1 MKKIVMS
8 IAALTATVALQADT
22 GALLSGG
29 KVSGQIK
36 AMHILGDKTNGFAPE
51 NGSAYLA
58 KLKYVTP
65 DLAVKGLKAGAAFYI
80 NGDTGLTKWDD
91 ANNKPAQGMFT
102 GSDTYSG
109 GNDLGGDTATLLG
122 EAYLEYNSK
131 MIDAK
136 VGRQILNTPLT
147 KIKWSLMPN
156 FYQGAVATVKPLSGL
171 SLTAFHTNAM
181 SYGSRS
187 AADFMLIGE
196 GTGTA
201 GVVSKTE
208 QQKPGGPRAQ
218 ARFINF
224 GEATGISTAGAS
236 DTSGMTA
243 FNATYKAGK
252 NLKIS
257 VWDYIVHD
265 YANNLYADVTYK
277 MPVMNKGTNLTIDAQ
292 YLKQS
297 DDGSKYAGE
306 LDFTMYG
313 AKAKVGNK
321 KWSVYA
327 AYNSSNNKT
336 VTTPITPTGGGRY
349 SGGFFNAWGADPAYT
364 SSLFSRNA
372 YRQDVS
378 AYKIGGHYTIMKGLK
393 LMISHAD
400 YGKSKTEAASG
411 GGDGLAG
418 GELGTTDATETDI
431 VLVYKPTKAWMLK
444 IFNAQR
450 TSEYTEHATLGR
462 KMNHFRAV
470 ASYTF

>member
-1 MKKIVMS
+1 MS
-8 IAALTATVALQADT
+8 IAALTATVSLQAEAAKDT
-22 GALLSGG
+22 ALLSGG

-36 AMHILGDKTNGFAPE
+36 AMHIISDDTNGFTPE
-51 NGSAYLA
+51 NGSAYLG

-91 ANNKPAQGMFT
+91 ASNKPAQGMFT
-102 GSDTYSG
+102 GSDAYSS
-109 GNDLGGDTATLLG
+109 GNGNGGDTTTLLG
-122 EAYLEYNSK
+122 EAYLEYKSK
-131 MIDAK
+131 MIDVKA
-136 VGRQILNTPLT
+136 GRQILNTPLT

-156 FYQGAVATVKPLSGL
+156 FYQGAVATVKPVKGL

-181 SYGSRS
+181 AYGSRS
-187 AADFMLIGE
+187 AADYMLIGE

-201 GVVSKTE
+201 GVFGRTVQQGGTRE
-208 QQKPGGPRAQ
+208 QAK
-218 ARFINF
+218 FINF
-224 GEATGISTAGAS
+224 GEGTGITTAGAD

-243 FNATYKAGK
+243 LNVTYKAGK

-257 VWDYIVHD
+257 LWDYIVHD
-265 YANNLYADVTYK
+265 YANNLYADAMYK
-277 MPVMNKGTNLTIDAQ
+277 LPVMSKGTNLTLNAQ

-297 DDGSKYAGE
+297 DEGNKYAGE
-306 LDFTMYG
+306 LDFAMYG

-336 VTTPITPTGGGRY
+336 VTTTSLGSAQRY

-364 SSLFSRNA
+364 SSIFSRNA

-378 AYKIGGHYTIMKGLK
+378 AYKIGGHYVIKKGLK
-393 LMISHAD
+393 LMVSHAD
-400 YGKSKTEAASG
+400 YGKSKTGAAG
-411 GGDGLAG
+411 GGGVSAG
-418 GELGTTDATETDI
+418 AAATNDATETDI
-431 VLVYKPTKAWMLK
+431 VLAYKPTKAWMLK
-444 IFNAQR
+444 IFNAIR
-450 TSEYTEHATLGR
+450 TSEYSDASTNGR
-462 KMNHFRAV
+462 KMNHVRAV